1 MLFVCHGTTLPTIP
15 SYRVLAVSQEVAGQR
30 FERTEALALL
40 YFLGVTAAS
49 FIVVSLV
56 NLNDERA
63 TLELSL
69 AISIG
74 VGALAWLAESLSAAY
89 DRRRQRQEQTRA
101 EGDEARRRMVER
113 LAD

>member
-1 MLFVCHGTTLPTIP
+1 M
-15 SYRVLAVSQEVAGQR
+15 
-30 FERTEALALL
+30 L

-56 NLNDERA
+56 NLNDEPA

-69 AISIG
+69 AVSVG
-74 VGALAWLAESLSAAY
+74 AGALAWLAESLSAAR
-89 DRRRQRQEQTRA
+89 DRGRERQKQTRA

>member
-1 MLFVCHGTTLPTIP
+1 M
-15 SYRVLAVSQEVAGQR
+15 
-30 FERTEALALL
+30 L

-63 TLELSL
+63 TLALTLVVSVG
-69 AISIG
+69 A
-74 VGALAWLAESLSAAY
+74 GALAWLAESLSAAR
-89 DRRRQRQEQTRA
+89 DRRRECEEQSRA

-113 LAD
+113 LAY

>member
-1 MLFVCHGTTLPTIP
+1 M
-15 SYRVLAVSQEVAGQR
+15 
-30 FERTEALALL
+30 L

-49 FIVVSLV
+49 FVVVSLV

-63 TLELSL
+63 TLALSI
-69 AISIG
+69 AVSVG
-74 VGALAWLAESLSAAY
+74 AGALAWLAESLSAAR
-89 DRRRQRQEQTRA
+89 DRRRECREQSGA